1 MEVSLLWCQ
10 RWQKMT
16 QGSLLVLWRKDKS
29 PFCHVQGAAPA
40 ANEYHWNK
48 RQTETCTQRILERT
62 TRIRSRIT
70 QETTCASFLRT
81 FYCQWRIESLSN
93 SHLGEGCPYA
103 SVTLHLLPV
112 RGRAFQTSLSTRHE
126 PRLLFCQKE
135 GAGRAAWPCS
145 RSRTVSQPDVH
156 GAGGT
161 AGGTELRRGRDR
173 EDWGLLSPLEIR
185 TADLYLCVLR
195 WFVCFKEHH
204 ILDTDTYG

>member
-1 MEVSLLWCQ
+1 MA
-10 RWQKMT
+10 QK
-16 QGSLLVLWRKDKS
+16 SLVLWRKDKS

-40 ANEYHWNK
+40 ANKCHWNK
-48 RQTETCTQRILERT
+48 TQIESCTQRILERT

-81 FYCQWRIESLSN
+81 FSCQWRIESLSN

-135 GAGRAAWPCS
+135 GAGRESSVAAQPEPH
-145 RSRTVSQPDVH
+145 RVSQTCTVQKAVLP
-156 GAGGT
+156 AQNRGGGEIEEI
-161 AGGTELRRGRDR
+161 GG
-173 EDWGLLSPLEIR
+173 
-185 TADLYLCVLR
+185 C
-195 WFVCFKEHH
+195 
-204 ILDTDTYG
+204 